1 MKYIIGIA
9 ILLLAACGDTA
20 TQAPE
25 KKQAAPANPVV
36 VELSKEQMAAGQ
48 IATAKVETVL
58 INGTVSLNGIIDV
71 PPQHMVS
78 ITCPLGGYVRQIDL
92 LPGQEVSKGQALV
105 TLEDPAY
112 IQLQQDYL
120 VAKSK
125 QQFLQQENERQREL
139 AATEAASQK
148 AYQQVQSE
156 LAVEQAMMQALE
168 QKLALIGIHAQ
179 QLTAG
184 NISRTIVIRS
194 PIHGFISKVPINRG
208 RYVTGTEVL
217 AELIDP
223 GDLHAALTVFE
234 KDLNVVKAGQQ
245 VTVRPLNNPAQSYT
259 AKVLLVSRN
268 VDESKSGMVHCH
280 FDKIPPALAPGF
292 AVTASIAT
300 GRQQLPA
307 VPESAILLSKGKSYV
322 FVSEAPGRFRLTEVQ
337 PGERENGLVG
347 ITSNNIAWEGK
358 EVVTKGAFS
367 LLGMLLKS
375 EEEE

>member
-1 MKYIIGIA
+1 MKYIISIA
-9 ILLLAACGDTA
+9 LLLLAGCAEQA
-20 TQAPE
+20 APAPE
-25 KKQAAPANPVV
+25 KKENVATNPVV
-36 VELSKEQMAAGQ
+36 VELSKEQISRGQ
-48 IATAKVETVL
+48 IETVRVQTSL
-58 INGTVSLNGIIDV
+58 INGAVSLNGVIDV

-125 QQFLQQENERQREL
+125 LQYLQQENDRQREL

-156 LAVEQAMMQALE
+156 LAVEEATLQALD
-168 QKLALIGIHAQ
+168 QKLALIGINAR
-179 QLTAG
+179 QLTSA

-208 RYVTGTEVL
+208 RYVTATEIL

-223 GDLHAALTVFE
+223 GDLHAALTIFE
-234 KDLNVVKAGQQ
+234 KDLPVVKPGQQ
-245 VTVRPLNNPAQSYT
+245 VIVKPLNDASQTYS

-268 VDESKSGMVHCH
+268 VDESKAGMVHCH

-292 AVTASIAT
+292 AVTATIST
-300 GRQQLPA
+300 GRQRLPA
-307 VPESAILLSKGKSYV
+307 VPESAILLSKGKYYV
-322 FVSEAPGRFRLTEVQ
+322 FVAEGTGRFRLTEVQ

-358 EVVTKGAFS
+358 EIVTKGAFS

-375 EEEE
+375 EEE